1 MQNLDSR
8 ISKISKPTTTNS
20 DDLAFKGKGNK
31 VQFKFN
37 SQRSSKLSEILECLQ
52 SRKYDSADDA
62 IKSEISQIGQR
73 NKIIKIADLGIVWQ
87 NVPLGDTQSRIQV
100 EMPTVVGQFLTL
112 FVDIGDEKG
121 FHGLD

>member
-1 MQNLDSR
+1 
-8 ISKISKPTTTNS
+8 
-20 DDLAFKGKGNK
+20 
-31 VQFKFN
+31 
-37 SQRSSKLSEILECLQ
+37 LQ
-52 SRKYDSADDA
+52 SRKYDSAEDV

-73 NKIIKIADLGIVWQ
+73 NKIIKIADRHQ

-112 FVDIGDEKG
+112 LVDIGDEKG